1 GIIMLPICLIWLI
14 LSFFEGSRGQIVIT
28 QTPASIQASP
38 GDRVTIECQASSSMS
53 DDMALYQFKP
63 GQKPKLLIHDA
74 TSCFEGTP
82 DRFSGT
88 YSNTDFSF
96 TISSVHVED
105 EANYFCGQDYSTP
118 LHSDTLQYKNH
129 LSALRQGREMEVCV
143 LHQHPPFSLQNGS
156 RWDGDGNWAE
166 GHGHL

>member
-1 GIIMLPICLIWLI
+1 MLQICLIWLI
-14 LSFFEGSRGQIVIT
+14 SSFFEEARGQIVVT
-28 QTPASIQASP
+28 QTPASLQANP
-38 GDRVTIECQASSSMS
+38 GDRVTIQCKASSSMG

-74 TSCFEGTP
+74 TSRFEGTP

-96 TISSVHVED
+96 TISDVRAED
-105 EANYFCGQDYSTP
+105 EGSYFCGQYNSFP

-129 LSALRQGREMEVCV
+129 LSALRQGREMELVFCSSSSTT
-143 LHQHPPFSLQNGS
+143 LLACWNG
-156 RWDGDGNWAE
+156 G
-166 GHGHL
+166 